1 MDIIISGRNLQVTD
15 QLRELVESKV
25 SKLDRY
31 LPNISEAR
39 VDLASYSTKSSED
52 RQVVQLTLRAN
63 GALLRAEDKSS
74 DLRSSLDAV
83 LGKMSRQIE
92 RYKGK
97 HWRSKSRVE
106 ALEPLRSEAQTDSEE
121 QVIRIKR
128 FETMPMY
135 VDEAIDQMELL
146 GHDFY
151 VFYNVETEGFAVIY
165 RRHDGGYGLLLPEL
179 A

>member
-1 MDIIISGRNLQVTD
+1 MDIIISGRNLQITD

-39 VDLASYSTKSSED
+39 VDLASQSTKSVED

-83 LGKMSRQIE
+83 LDKMSRQIE

-97 HWRSKSRVE
+97 HWHSRNRE
-106 ALEPLRSEAQTDSEE
+106 AREPFVPETQPDSDER
-121 QVIRIKR
+121 VVRVKR

-151 VFYNVETEGFAVIY
+151 VFFDAETEGFAVIY
-165 RRHDGGYGLLLPEL
+165 RRYDGGYGLLLPEL

>member
-1 MDIIISGRNLQVTD
+1 MDIIISGHNLEITD
-15 QLRELVESKV
+15 QLRELVETKV
-25 SKLDRY
+25 SKLSRY

-39 VDLASYSTKSSED
+39 VDLSSRNTKSAED

-63 GALLRAEDKSS
+63 GALLRAEDRSS

-83 LGKMSRQIE
+83 LDKMSRQIE

-97 HWRSKSRVE
+97 HWRSQNRVE
-106 ALEPLRSEAQTDSEE
+106 APEPGLTESQGDTRE
-121 QVIRIKR
+121 QVVRIKR
-128 FETMPMY
+128 IEIMPMY

-151 VFYNVETEGFAVIY
+151 LFYNAETDNYAVTY
-165 RRHDGGYGLLLPEL
+165 RRRDGGYGLLLPEL
-179 A
+179 S